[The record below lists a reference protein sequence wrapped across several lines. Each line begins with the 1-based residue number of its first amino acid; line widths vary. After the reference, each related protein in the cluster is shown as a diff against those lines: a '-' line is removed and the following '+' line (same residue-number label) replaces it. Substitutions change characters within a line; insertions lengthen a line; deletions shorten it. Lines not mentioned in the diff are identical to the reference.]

1 MEQGKSVTSKGNEQ
15 VPKTTKSVVVEKW
28 VAKQPNGETQVEN
41 QTQGV
46 GLEGEKRG
54 YQGMKPGVEIL
65 TRPQD
70 GVTGE
75 TRQALIN
82 SDLMT
87 DSESDHSLNRHRSQ
101 VEETDRVFQQTPTS
115 RGEKEDATRS
125 SPVVTSITRKNKEIQ
140 SQEARSDT
148 THKQLPMA
156 KERTPN
162 VSFADEV
169 EGFYHHNTVGA
180 ILVPIQTVLP
190 CLTRRGN

>member
-1 MEQGKSVTSKGNEQ
+1 MTSKGNEQ

-54 YQGMKPGVEIL
+54 DQGMKPGVEIL

-156 KERTPN
+156 KERTPY
-162 VSFADEV
+162 VSFAGEV

>member
-54 YQGMKPGVEIL
+54 DQGMKPGVEIL

-156 KERTPN
+156 KERTPH